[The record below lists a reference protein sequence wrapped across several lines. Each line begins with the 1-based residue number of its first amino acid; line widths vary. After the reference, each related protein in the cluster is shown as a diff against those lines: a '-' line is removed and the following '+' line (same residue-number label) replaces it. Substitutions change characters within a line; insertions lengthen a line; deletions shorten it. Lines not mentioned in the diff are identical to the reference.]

1 MFRGAPMDKHEPE
14 TGLSF
19 ERVVFFSDAV
29 FAIVITLLV
38 LELKV
43 PHLTEHT
50 ESTLRH
56 ALFELIPRVAGF
68 VVSFLIIGLM
78 WIEHHRIFRYIADYD
93 AGLLWRNLLLLLCVS
108 FVPFP
113 TALFSENFW
122 SRTAFILYTASFG
135 GVAIA
140 KLLIWR
146 YASAANL
153 LKPDVTPALERRIAR
168 RSLAVPLA
176 CGLAIGLAFISI
188 WLAPISFAFIPLFA
202 RLLDSTSKKQEPATA
217 SEEAAA

>member
-1 MFRGAPMDKHEPE
+1 MNNHQES
-14 TGLSF
+14 GLSF

-43 PHLTEHT
+43 PHIGEHT
-50 ESTLRH
+50 EPALRQS
-56 ALFELIPRVAGF
+56 LIQLLPRVAGF
-68 VVSFLIIGLM
+68 VISFLIIGLM

-122 SRTAFILYTASFG
+122 SRTAFILYAASFG
-135 GVAIA
+135 GVATA
-140 KLLIWR
+140 KLWIWR
-146 YASAANL
+146 YAMSANL
-153 LKPDVTPALERRIAR
+153 LKSDVTPELERRILR
-168 RSLAVPLA
+168 RSMAVPLA
-176 CGLAIGLAFISI
+176 CLLAILLSFISI
-188 WLAPISFAFIPLFA
+188 FLAPISFIFIPIFA
-202 RLLDSTSKKQEPATA
+202 RLLDPSSKKSVAETA
-217 SEEAAA
+217 NEEAAA

>member
-1 MFRGAPMDKHEPE
+1 MNSHSPE

-43 PHLTEHT
+43 PHLTEHS
-50 ESTLRH
+50 EPALRH
-56 ALFELIPRVAGF
+56 ALVELLPRVAGF
-68 VVSFLIIGLM
+68 VISFLIIGLM

-93 AGLLWRNLLLLLCVS
+93 AGLLWRNLMLLLCVS

-135 GVAIA
+135 GVATA
-140 KLLIWR
+140 KLWIWR
-146 YASAANL
+146 HAMTARL
-153 LKPDVTPALERRIAR
+153 LKPEVTPELEKRIYR
-168 RSLAVPLA
+168 RSMAVPLA
-176 CGLAIGLAFISI
+176 CLIAILLSFISI
-188 WLAPISFAFIPLFA
+188 FFAPLSFMLIPVFA
-202 RLLDSTSKKQEPATA
+202 RLLDTTSRKKQEPATA
-217 SEEAAA
+217 NEEAAA

>member
-1 MFRGAPMDKHEPE
+1 MTKEPE

-19 ERVVFFSDAV
+19 ERVVYFSDAV

-43 PHLTEHT
+43 PHLTEHN
-50 ESTLRH
+50 EPALQQ
-56 ALFELIPRVAGF
+56 ALFELIPRVMGF

-78 WIEHHRIFRYIADYD
+78 WVEHHRIFRYIDDYD
-93 AGLLWRNLLLLLCVS
+93 AGLLWRNLLMLLCVS

-135 GVAIA
+135 GAATA

-146 YASAANL
+146 HAAKAGL
-153 LKPDVTPALERRIAR
+153 LKKEVGPMLELRIAR
-168 RSLAVPLA
+168 RSMAVPLA
-176 CGLAIGLAFISI
+176 CAIAIGLSFISI
-188 WLAPISFAFIPLFA
+188 FIAPLSFMLIPVFA
-202 RLLDSTSKKQEPATA
+202 RLLDPTTKKSKVEPAT
-217 SEEAAA
+217 EEAAA

>member
-1 MFRGAPMDKHEPE
+1 MDKHEPE
-14 TGLSF
+14 SGLSF

-50 ESTLRH
+50 ESGLRH
-56 ALFELIPRVAGF
+56 ALVELFPRVIGF

-78 WIEHHRIFRYIADYD
+78 WIEHHRIFRYIEDYD
-93 AGLLWRNLLLLLCVS
+93 GGLLWRNLFLLLCVS

-135 GVAIA
+135 AVATV
-140 KLLIWR
+140 KFFIWR
-146 YASAANL
+146 HAAKANL
-153 LKPDVTPALERRIAR
+153 LKKDVTPALERRIAR
-168 RSLAVPLA
+168 RSLAVPIA
-176 CGLAIGLAFISI
+176 CGLAIVLSFVSIFVAPVSFI
-188 WLAPISFAFIPLFA
+188 FIPLLA
-202 RLLDSTSKKQEPATA
+202 RVLDPTSKKSKPEAATVN
-217 SEEAAA
+217 EEAAA

>member
-1 MFRGAPMDKHEPE
+1 MNNHTPE
-14 TGLSF
+14 TDLSF

-43 PHLTEHT
+43 PHLTDHSEPA
-50 ESTLRH
+50 LRG
-56 ALFELIPRVAGF
+56 ALVGLLPRVAGF
-68 VVSFLIIGLM
+68 VISFLIIGLM

-93 AGLLWRNLLLLLCVS
+93 LGLLWRNLLLLLCVS

-140 KLLIWR
+140 KYWIWR
-146 YASAANL
+146 HAMAARL
-153 LKPDVTPALERRIAR
+153 VKPDLTPAFEKRIAR

-176 CGLAIGLAFISI
+176 CLLAILLSFISI
-188 WLAPISFAFIPLFA
+188 VLAPISFAFIPIFA
-202 RLLDSTSKKQEPATA
+202 RLLDPTSKTKSESAPAN
-217 SEEAAA
+217 EEAAA

>member
-1 MFRGAPMDKHEPE
+1 MDNHEPE

-43 PHLTEHT
+43 PHITEHT
-50 ESTLRH
+50 ESALRH
-56 ALFELIPRVAGF
+56 GLIELFPRVMGF

-78 WIEHHRIFRYIADYD
+78 WTEHHRIFRYIENYN

-122 SRTAFILYTASFG
+122 SRTAFILYTGSFG
-135 GVAIA
+135 AVATA
-140 KLLIWR
+140 KLWVWR
-146 YASAANL
+146 HAVASGL
-153 LKPDVTPALERRIAR
+153 LKPEVGPELAKKISR
-168 RSLAVPLA
+168 RSLAVPLG
-176 CGLAIGLAFISI
+176 CVLAIGLSFIGVAV
-188 WLAPISFAFIPLFA
+188 APLGFITIPLFA
-202 RLLDSTSKKQEPATA
+202 RVLDPTTKRKLSTDDAATESA
-217 SEEAAA
+217 